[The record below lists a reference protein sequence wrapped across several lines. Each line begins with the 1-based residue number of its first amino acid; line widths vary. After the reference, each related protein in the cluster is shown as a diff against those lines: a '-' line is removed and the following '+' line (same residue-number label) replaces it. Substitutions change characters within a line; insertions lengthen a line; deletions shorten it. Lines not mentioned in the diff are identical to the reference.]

1 MSASSAS
8 GATSALWRPAMTSS
22 PRVFLCHFFLI
33 INNYTNY
40 KTHDT
45 PYLRMYIIV
54 QTEISERIYSFFYPL
69 LFITKTCCDDA
80 IVRGAFK
87 GTEEQ

>member
-1 MSASSAS
+1 MSAS
-8 GATSALWRPAMTSS
+8 GASGAYQCALAPGDDIINARLPLS
-22 PRVFLCHFFLI
+22 FFLI
-33 INNYTNY
+33 INNYTYY

-54 QTEISERIYSFFYPL
+54 QTKISGSIYFFNPL
-69 LFITKTCCDDA
+69 LFLTKTCCDDA